1 MGRLTVTCKKNDY
14 DKCSIC
20 GANTIFKWHKV
31 EDCLRNLEA
40 QKMELRSDNA
50 SLRELLGEVS
60 EDLTDAIDLARTGL
74 APDALGLDHEGWL
87 QHKLYKITGGLVY
100 LRTRVQQKLE
110 ETK

>member
-40 QKMELRSDNA
+40 QKMELQAENA
-50 SLRELLGEVS
+50 KLREALKNVKS
-60 EDLTDAIDLARTGL
+60 LTMLADEYTWDDDMQKIHNI
-74 APDALGLDHEGWL
+74 AQEAL
-87 QHKLYKITGGLVY
+87 K
-100 LRTRVQQKLE
+100 
-110 ETK
+110 

>member
-40 QKMELRSDNA
+40 QKMELRADLA
-50 SLRELLGEVS
+50 RLRELLGEVVIVGNY
-60 EDLTDAIDLARTGL
+60 ETRLCKI
-74 APDALGLDHEGWL
+74 ALEHLVSNTKYYRQMKAADDRFE
-87 QHKLYKITGGLVY
+87 KLLINI
-100 LRTRVQQKLE
+100 QSKLE
-110 ETK
+110 EK